1 MVAIDS
7 IIDFNPTMTANV
19 IPHAATKNETVM

>member
-1 MVAIDS
+1 MFATDS
-7 IIDFNPTMTANV
+7 TIDFNPMMTANV